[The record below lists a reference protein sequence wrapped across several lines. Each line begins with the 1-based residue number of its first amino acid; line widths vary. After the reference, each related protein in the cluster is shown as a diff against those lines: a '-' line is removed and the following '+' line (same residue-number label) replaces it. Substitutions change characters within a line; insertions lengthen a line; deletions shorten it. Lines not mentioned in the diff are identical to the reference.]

1 MAEIDDRLSQMLADP
16 DSMKKVMDIASSIM
30 AQRKESAATEPDEA
44 APPAPIE
51 AQPIEVQ
58 SVEPPAAGGLDLSSI
73 LQMVGPMLG
82 GMGGSG
88 SSPSSDTD
96 AASSAPPSGLGSILS
111 GIDISELPKIMQA
124 ISGKNAYIKPEK
136 VNLLNALKPYFGEER
151 TPSIDRA
158 VKMANLAKVA
168 KNALGGGLF
177 KK

>member
-1 MAEIDDRLSQMLADP
+1 MADIDDRLSQMLSDP
-16 DSMKKVMDIASSIM
+16 ESMKKVMDIASSIM
-30 AQRKESAATEPDEA
+30 AQRNESAQD
-44 APPAPIE
+44 APEDSAPAPEPIE
-51 AQPIEVQ
+51 AQPIDV
-58 SVEPPAAGGLDLSSI
+58 PPAAAPASGGLDLSSI

-88 SSPSSDTD
+88 ASPEESAPSSG
-96 AASSAPPSGLGSILS
+96 ASGLGSILS
-111 GIDISELPKIMQA
+111 GMDMSELPKIMQA
-124 ISGKNAYIKPEK
+124 VSGKNAYIKPEK

-158 VKMANLAKVA
+158 VKMANLAKAA